1 MKVYCLSIYNENIE
15 LFKKLKLIPVGLGN
29 AIFNNQWLTDK
40 NIINISKKN
49 SFYGE
54 YTFHYNIWKNKIIN
68 NNYSG
73 WIGFCTYR
81 RFWIE
86 KPFKTIN
93 NYADLQKNIL
103 KNVPNEWQK
112 YECILAEPIKIGRP
126 KKIKIIKNALN
137 EIISNP
143 YLLFKKQINIKDHFD
158 ICHGSYF
165 INESIKLLQNKE
177 KNDFLSFLNNTSFNP
192 YNMFIC
198 KNYKIL
204 KEYYSSVFDW
214 LKLCEEKFGFEGL
227 NGYGK
232 RRIYGFLAERYLS
245 FWFNKYTKS
254 RSWPIA
260 YFDTHKHDK

>member
-1 MKVYCLSIYNENIE
+1 MKIYCLSIYNENIE

-93 NYADLQKNIL
+93 NYDDLQKNI
-103 KNVPNEWQK
+103 
-112 YECILAEPIKIGRP
+112 I
-126 KKIKIIKNALN
+126 
-137 EIISNP
+137 
-143 YLLFKKQINIKDHFD
+143 
-158 ICHGSYF
+158 
-165 INESIKLLQNKE
+165 
-177 KNDFLSFLNNTSFNP
+177 
-192 YNMFIC
+192 
-198 KNYKIL
+198 
-204 KEYYSSVFDW
+204 
-214 LKLCEEKFGFEGL
+214 
-227 NGYGK
+227 
-232 RRIYGFLAERYLS
+232 
-245 FWFNKYTKS
+245 
-254 RSWPIA
+254 
-260 YFDTHKHDK
+260 